1 MINVVDIMRLQPDSE
16 HPHGLSDHE
25 FDSLFTT
32 DKPVIFAY
40 HGYPWLI
47 HRLTYR
53 RTNHAQMHVR
63 GFKERGTTT
72 TPFDMVMLNDLD
84 RFHLVID
91 VIDRVEGL
99 ANRAAALRQRMVD
112 ARLAARRYTREHGE
126 DDPDISGWTWDSDY
140 RSNSKSSGHAQREPR
155 KSPVNWPA
163 MSEQA
168 VAPHPHP
175 VVGQLAAL
183 HHFRTYVDIG
193 VVVVVLAL
201 TNLIA
206 HFTTPWASIA
216 TVPAAAVGLVILVR
230 SRGLGWAE
238 LGLSREHWKAGAGYA
253 VAAVAVVLSV
263 IAIGMLL
270 PWTRPMFMNNNY
282 ATVSGALIASMIII
296 PLQTVIPEELAFR
309 GVLHGALNRAWG
321 FRGVAAA
328 GSLLFGLWHIATS
341 LGLTSSNVGFTRL
354 FGGGLLGT
362 VAGVVL
368 AVAATAVA
376 GFVFTWLRR
385 RSGSLIAP
393 IALHWSL
400 NGLGA
405 LAAALVWHLST

>member
-1 MINVVDIMRLQPDSE
+1 MADHDS
-16 HPHGLSDHE
+16 
-25 FDSLFTT
+25 
-32 DKPVIFAY
+32 
-40 HGYPWLI
+40 
-47 HRLTYR
+47 
-53 RTNHAQMHVR
+53 
-63 GFKERGTTT
+63 
-72 TPFDMVMLNDLD
+72 
-84 RFHLVID
+84 
-91 VIDRVEGL
+91 
-99 ANRAAALRQRMVD
+99 AAVQ
-112 ARLAARRYTREHGE
+112 
-126 DDPDISGWTWDSDY
+126 
-140 RSNSKSSGHAQREPR
+140 
-155 KSPVNWPA
+155 
-163 MSEQA
+163 
-168 VAPHPHP
+168 PHPL
-175 VVGQLAAL
+175 VGQLAAL
-183 HHFRTYVDIG
+183 HRFRTYVDIA

-206 HFTTPWASIA
+206 HFTTPWASVA
-216 TVPAAAVGLVILVR
+216 TVPVAAVGLVILLRVQ
-230 SRGLGWAE
+230 GLGWAE
-238 LGLSREHWKAGAGYA
+238 LGLGREHWKSGIGYA
-253 VAAVAVVLSV
+253 LAAVAVVVAV
-263 IAIGMLL
+263 IAIGALL
-270 PWTRPMFMNNNY
+270 PLTRPLFLNNNY
-282 ATVSGALIASMIII
+282 ATVSGAVIASMIII

-354 FGGGLLGT
+354 FGGGLPGE

-405 LAAALVWHLST
+405 LAAAAVWHLTA

>member
-1 MINVVDIMRLQPDSE
+1 
-16 HPHGLSDHE
+16 
-25 FDSLFTT
+25 
-32 DKPVIFAY
+32 
-40 HGYPWLI
+40 
-47 HRLTYR
+47 
-53 RTNHAQMHVR
+53 
-63 GFKERGTTT
+63 
-72 TPFDMVMLNDLD
+72 
-84 RFHLVID
+84 
-91 VIDRVEGL
+91 
-99 ANRAAALRQRMVD
+99 
-112 ARLAARRYTREHGE
+112 
-126 DDPDISGWTWDSDY
+126 
-140 RSNSKSSGHAQREPR
+140 
-155 KSPVNWPA
+155 

-168 VAPHPHP
+168 LAPHPHP

-183 HHFRTYVDIG
+183 HHFRTYVDIA

-201 TNLIA
+201 TNVIA
-206 HFTTPWASIA
+206 HFTTPWASVA
-216 TVPAAAVGLVILVR
+216 TVPVAAAMLLVLVR

-238 LGLSREHWKAGAGYA
+238 LGLSREHWKSGVGYA
-253 VAAVAVVLSV
+253 LAAVAVVVSV
-263 IAIGMLL
+263 IAIGALL

-296 PLQTVIPEELAFR
+296 PLQTVIPEEVAFR

-321 FRGVAAA
+321 FRGVAAT

-354 FGGGLLGT
+354 FGGGVLGT
-362 VAGVVL
+362 VAGVAL
-368 AVAATAVA
+368 AVAATGFA

-400 NGLGA
+400 NGMGA